1 MPSKK
6 KDDLTLEQMLI
17 RLDEISAQLDSDLEL
32 DKALSL
38 YEEGVSLIKSAN
50 KMITDAE
57 AKIKT
62 LNLSDIQ
69 EEKTHE

>member
-17 RLDEISAQLDSDLEL
+17 RLDEISALLDSDLEL